1 MSAPTPQTKPAA
13 APAATVT
20 KPSAAALSD
29 FDKLLAKDT
38 KTRTEYTAFQ
48 SETKVS
54 LSVEIV
60 RKYIAVP
67 AKDRDSGET
76 LPDDRQCMKFILLC
90 QARRLNPHEGDA
102 FMIPFWN
109 KSSGRHEWSL
119 ITAHNAFL
127 KRAEVH
133 PDYNGKESGVIVLD
147 EEADRIEELQGDFVP
162 PGRTLLGGWCKVHY
176 KNKAHPEYQR
186 LKLETYAKGFGNWTF
201 DAAGMICKCSE
212 AAALR
217 SAFPNTMAGMYL
229 REEMGNGELAET
241 TPQPMARPLFS
252 TPAKP
257 PEMPQDEKQGIQTPP
272 PASKPQGG
280 GKAEA
285 VAGEKPDPKPSDQ
298 AVNVVKSLL
307 KASKIKESELLG
319 FLADIG
325 IADPGCSNL
334 EELDLASETA
344 MGLIAEQ
351 WTEFSKRVLEA
362 RANPMPE

>member
-1 MSAPTPQTKPAA
+1 MTPTQTQTKPAA
-13 APAATVT
+13 TMNKAVEQPLELALLKDAKTQVRYAPFQ
-20 KPSAAALSD
+20 SDSEIALSVN
-29 FDKLLAKDT
+29 LIQT
-38 KTRTEYTAFQ
+38 M
-48 SETKVS
+48 
-54 LSVEIV
+54 
-60 RKYIAVP
+60 IAVP
-67 AKDRDSGET
+67 AKDRDGNEL
-76 LPDDRQCMKFILLC
+76 LPDPRQCIKFIALNR
-90 QARRLNPHEGDA
+90 ARKLNPFEGDS

-109 KSSGRHEWSL
+109 KSLNRHEWSL

-133 PDYNGKESGVIVLD
+133 PDYNGKESGVIVFD
-147 EEADRIEELQGDFVP
+147 EESGTIEELQGDFVP

-176 KNKAHPEYQR
+176 KTKAHPEYQR

-272 PASKPQGG
+272 PAPKPQEG

-285 VAGEKPDPKPSDQ
+285 PSIPKPSDQ

-351 WTEFSKRVLEA
+351 WDDFRKRVLEA